1 MKFLKTFALFL
12 ICNFGALAIGV
23 WFTDNGPQSNWYLQ
37 LRKAPWTPPGWVFGT
52 AWSSIMLCFSFY
64 MAYLYTALPNTRVKI
79 LFTIQFILNVGWN
92 FIFFNQHFITFG
104 MLIILALTG
113 VVTVFMVD
121 YRQLLK
127 LKTLLILPY
136 VLWLCVANSLNLYIL
151 LYN

>member
-23 WFTDNGPQSNWYLQ
+23 WFMDNGPQSNWYLQ
-37 LRKAPWTPPGWVFGT
+37 LRKAPWTPPGWVFGA

-64 MAYLYTALPNTRVKI
+64 MTYLYTALPNTRVKI